1 MNILFVGDVV
11 GRPGRRAL
19 ANNLQNVIKQYNVD
33 FTIVNG
39 ENSAHGKGIT
49 DKIFEEL
56 ISYGADVITMGN
68 HTYAK
73 AEIYNI
79 IDRPQ
84 LIVPINMEMP
94 KDAQGYH
101 VFDVLDKKVM
111 VANVCTEAFMNNV
124 IKKPFDVTNDLKEVV
139 SDIKIIDLHGEATA
153 EKVAYLHYFKNDF
166 TGIFGTH
173 THVQTAD
180 EDVFNGCAYISDVG
194 MCGAY
199 ESIIGRDIDEVIS
212 QIVDS
217 KRTHYTVAKGEPLFS
232 AVVVE
237 ICDETNQAI
246 NIERIQIRP

>member
-19 ANNLQNVIKQYNVD
+19 ANNLQNIIKEYHVD

-49 DKIFEEL
+49 EKIFKEL
-56 ISYGADVITMGN
+56 ISYGADAITMGN

-73 AEIYNI
+73 ADIYDI
-79 IDRPQ
+79 IDEAQ
-84 LIVPINMEMP
+84 LIVPLNMEMP
-94 KDAQGYH
+94 KNAHGYQ

-124 IKKPFDVTNDLKEVV
+124 IKKPFDVTNDLKAIEADV
-139 SDIKIIDLHGEATA
+139 KIIDLHGEATA
-153 EKVAYLHYFKNDF
+153 EKIAYLHYFKQDF

-180 EDVFNGCAYISDVG
+180 EDVFDGCAYISDVG

-199 ESIIGRDIDEVIS
+199 ESVIGRDIEEVIS
-212 QIVDS
+212 QIVDN
-217 KRTHYTVAKGEPLFS
+217 KRTHYTVSKGDAVFS

-237 ICDETNQAI
+237 ICEETNRAI

>member
-1 MNILFVGDVV
+1 MKVLFVGDVV

-19 ANNLQNVIKQYNVD
+19 ADHLQEVIKENKVD

-49 DKIFEEL
+49 EKIFNEI

-73 AEIYNI
+73 ADIYEIIN
-79 IDRPQ
+79 DPR
-84 LIVPINMEMP
+84 LLVPLNMEKP
-94 KDAQGYH
+94 KDAKGFNTYE
-101 VFDVLDKKVM
+101 VLGKKVL

-124 IKKPFDVTNDLKEVV
+124 LQKPIDASHILKEADA
-139 SDIKIIDLHGEATA
+139 DIKIIDLHGEATA
-153 EKVAYLHYFKNDF
+153 EKLAYMYYYKNDF
-166 TGIFGTH
+166 NAVLGTH

-180 EDVFNGCAYISDVG
+180 EDVFDGCAYISDVG

-199 ESIIGRDIDEVIS
+199 HSIIGRDIDEVLS

-217 KRTHYTVAKGEPLFS
+217 KRTHYTVAKGESVFS
-232 AVVVE
+232 AVLLE
-237 ICDETNQAI
+237 ICENTNRTL
-246 NIERIQIRP
+246 NIKRIQIRP

>member
-19 ANNLQNVIKQYNVD
+19 ANNLKTIIEQYD
-33 FTIVNG
+33 IHFTIVNG

-49 DKIFEEL
+49 KKIFNEL
-56 ISYGADVITMGN
+56 ITYGADAVTMGN

-73 AEIYNI
+73 AEIYEI
-79 IDRPQ
+79 IEDPR

-94 KDAQGYH
+94 KGAQGYH
-101 VFDVLDKKVM
+101 VFEIKDKKIM
-111 VANVCTEAFMNNV
+111 VANVCTEAFMHNI
-124 IKKPFDVTNDLKEVV
+124 IKNPLDVSNELKDVA

-153 EKVAYLHYFKNDF
+153 EKVAYLHYFKKDF

-180 EDVFNGCAYISDVG
+180 EDVFDGCAYITDVG

-199 ESIIGRDIDEVIS
+199 ESIIGRDIDEVLSRMIDNK
-212 QIVDS
+212 V
-217 KRTHYTVAKGEPLFS
+217 THYTVSKGEPVFS

-237 ICDETNQAI
+237 VSDETNRAL